1 MKLRIGKKETK
12 NKFSNMGNHQISI
25 TAEFVSLIKSRTDE
39 KYNYF
44 VSNKTRKLYK
54 LISNVFSKNVMDK
67 IFQNR
72 IGLSNEFDGFIGKN
86 NFEAIVEFGCG
97 YSLRGFEYSLKNK
110 DRIYIDTD
118 FLEVVDAK
126 KQILF
131 NICKDSNIVY
141 PNNYVLLSVDI
152 LTDDIA
158 KKLNPYLKNKNLF
171 LAEGLTPYFN
181 FKQYSKFLRQIR
193 PFLKQSQNVFFSQ
206 ENFLKKHST
215 VYKVLRKFVGF
226 LTKNSSDLKFETK
239 DDLIKFLN
247 NEGFDD
253 CRAYYKDENLFY
265 RIN

>member
-1 MKLRIGKKETK
+1 M
-12 NKFSNMGNHQISI
+12 SNHQISI
-25 TAEFVSLIKSRTDE
+25 TAEFVSLIKSKNNE

-54 LISNVFSKNVMDK
+54 LILNVFSKNAINN

-72 IGLSNEFDGFIGKN
+72 LALSDEFDEFIEKN
-86 NFEAIVEFGCG
+86 NFETIIEFGCG

-110 DRIYIDTD
+110 DCFYIDTD
-118 FLEVVDAK
+118 FDDLIESK
-126 KQILF
+126 KQILI
-131 NICKDSNIVY
+131 NICKDSNITY
-141 PNNYVLLSVDI
+141 PDNYILLSVDV
-152 LTDDIA
+152 LGDDIA

-181 FKQYSKFLRQIR
+181 FNEYLKFLKKLH
-193 PFLKQSQNVFFSQ
+193 PFLQQSQNIFFSQ

-215 VYKVLRKFVGF
+215 VYKVLRKFVGL
-226 LTKNSSDLKFETK
+226 LTKNRSDLKFETK
-239 DDLIKFLN
+239 KDLIKFLN
-247 NEGFDD
+247 NEGFTD